1 MPIDWSKLEGVGADM
16 LDLLKPYLPVL
27 AKQGP
32 DFFDGF
38 VRKFID
44 KDWPA
49 IDRQM
54 YELMTVE
61 QRRELED
68 KVLSDAYKAAKQRY
82 NNIQLRKEILM
93 KVIIRLALSAI
104 P

>member
-1 MPIDWSKLEGVGADM
+1 MPIDWSKLDAIGSDM
-16 LDLLKPYLPVL
+16 LDLLKPYLPTL

-38 VRKFID
+38 VKKFIN

-49 IDRQM
+49 IDEQM
-54 YELMTVE
+54 YALMSKE
-61 QRRELED
+61 ERRELED
-68 KVLSDAYKAAKQRY
+68 KVLNDAYKAAKMRY
-82 NNIQLRKEILM
+82 NNIQLSKEILT
-93 KVIIRLALSAI
+93 KVLIRLALSVI